1 MSDEMDRTSLTPTVQ
16 AIPLGDSVT
25 ERCAE
30 HATDI
35 DGSLDCPVCVRTTK
49 LFKDKDR

>member
-1 MSDEMDRTSLTPTVQ
+1 MTDESDGWGMTPMVY

-35 DGSLDCPVCVRTTK
+35 DGSLDCPVCVRTTELSK
-49 LFKDKDR
+49 EKD